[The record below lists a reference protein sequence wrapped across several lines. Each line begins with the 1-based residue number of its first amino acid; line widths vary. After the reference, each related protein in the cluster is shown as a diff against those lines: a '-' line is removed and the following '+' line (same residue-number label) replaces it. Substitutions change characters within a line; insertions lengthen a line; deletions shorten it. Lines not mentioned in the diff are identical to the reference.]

1 MLSID
6 LNEISAITDSSG
18 SRIERLYVGS
28 DLIWTESEPL
38 KLIIEDI
45 DKNIYAFDLKE
56 IDEPYDE
63 LNPRFSISYSNSTFS
78 DFFKDKF
85 GVRYVKD
92 GPKITK
98 IRDNQSTDDYGIHN
112 VGFITKLS
120 DLTEVVLPKV

>member
-18 SRIERLYVGS
+18 SQMERVYVGS
-28 DLIWTESEPL
+28 DLVWTESEPL
-38 KLIIEDI
+38 KLIIEDA

-56 IDEPYDE
+56 IDEIYDE

-85 GVRYVKD
+85 GVRYVED

-98 IRDNQSTDDYGIHN
+98 IRDNQSTDDYGILG
-112 VGFITKLS
+112 VGSIIKLS
-120 DLTEVVLPKV
+120 DLTEVILPKV